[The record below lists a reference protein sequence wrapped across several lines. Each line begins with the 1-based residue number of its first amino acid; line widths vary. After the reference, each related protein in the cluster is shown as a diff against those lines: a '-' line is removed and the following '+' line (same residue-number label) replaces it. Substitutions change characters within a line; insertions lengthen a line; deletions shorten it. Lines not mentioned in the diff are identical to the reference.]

1 MAGSDHA
8 AVLRHLP
15 KVIEVLEVHEGLLYE
30 ILVLIIHLIR
40 IYRIK
45 KFALG
50 CGANGVCAD
59 EQGEEKPVHIQ
70 VKVIRLPEA
79 AKIRRFASRQLA
91 SALARFGHFVQSA
104 SLSLDDLNGP
114 NRGGVDK
121 HGRLRARLARS
132 VRSGD

>member
-1 MAGSDHA
+1 M
-8 AVLRHLP
+8 
-15 KVIEVLEVHEGLLYE
+15 
-30 ILVLIIHLIR
+30 
-40 IYRIK
+40 
-45 KFALG
+45 
-50 CGANGVCAD
+50 
-59 EQGEEKPVHIQ
+59 HIQ

-121 HGRLRARLARS
+121 HGRLVLRLRDQSVLVIEEVGTNSVYAVRRLVDRLHHAVSRSLARFNKRRQRRET
-132 VRSGD
+132 VRALTAEYDALHHAT